1 MEMQKIEIHKKRN
14 VGRLVFDGLLC
25 LTGLYFYV
33 LSGKFTYVATPGQL
47 GPDFWPKII
56 LILLMLLAAYD
67 FIVEIRPK
75 GEETTEK
82 SGEQKTN
89 KYPLLL
95 LIGSILTVGYVYFVS
110 ILGFPLT
117 TFLYLIAFMYTGRYR
132 KMGVIAVSSFITVIV
147 MLLIFVKLV
156 YVSLPLGEGIF
167 ADFTIL
173 LYNLLGIH

>member
-67 FIVEIRPK
+67 FVVAVRIK
-75 GEETTEK
+75 EETAK
-82 SGEQKTN
+82 KDSEQKTN
-89 KYPLLL
+89 RYPLLL
-95 LIGSILTVGYVYFVS
+95 FIGSILTVGYVYFVS

-117 TFLYLIAFMYTGRYR
+117 TFLYLMGFMYTGRYR